1 MKVRDWLRGERGFLL
16 LLVAAGTLIRLLW
29 LVRTQGT
36 IDGLFDAGEATRVAL
51 AVARGDG
58 IADAYYP
65 GQGPTA
71 HLLPLNPMIAG
82 GILWLFGPQSTAASI
97 ALLAWSLGQTFCGYL
112 LVRALFQRLG
122 ADTVTLRWASA
133 LLFLVPPFIPQEVVD
148 FRYWEGGSALCL
160 AAGNLLLIA
169 RLRDAPPPGWQRIV
183 GIAALSALTF
193 FVSPP
198 VGLAVDLCWAIFA
211 LRYLPFAKCVQ
222 IAASAALA
230 LAILIAPWAIRNER
244 VLGAFVLLRSNFGIE
259 LALANHPSALS
270 ARPPENVFA
279 ERLEAIHPSAN
290 PALRPIIAQRGGEL
304 RYAKGLAASSE
315 QWITAHPLAFA
326 QLWLRHLSEFFF
338 PRAWQ
343 MYFTGWEGMRAARAI
358 SISLV
363 QLLGLIGLIASRRRY
378 ALVLVYIAGIALP
391 FALFQPMSR
400 YIFLAWPLLAFP
412 AIEAVRK
419 ALHRTR
425 PAANQIH

>member
-16 LLVAAGTLIRLLW
+16 LLVAGGTLIRLLW
-29 LVRTQGT
+29 LWRTQGV

-51 AVARGDG
+51 AFARGDG

-65 GQGPTA
+65 GQGSTA

-97 ALLAWSLGQTFCGYL
+97 ALLTWSLGQTFCGYL

-122 ADTVTLRWASA
+122 ADSRTLRWGSA
-133 LLFLVPPFIPQEVVD
+133 LLFLVPPFIPQELID

-160 AAGNLLLIA
+160 AAGNLLVIA
-169 RLRDAPPPGWQRIV
+169 RLRDAPPPGWRMITA
-183 GIAALSALTF
+183 IAALSASTF

-198 VGLAVDLCWAIFA
+198 VGLAVDLCWAIYAVLHLPSAKCAQIAVSSAFA
-211 LRYLPFAKCVQ
+211 LT
-222 IAASAALA
+222 
-230 LAILIAPWAIRNER
+230 ILIAPWAIRNER
-244 VLGAFVLLRSNFGIE
+244 VLGAFVPLRSNFGIE
-259 LALANHPSALS
+259 LALANHPAALS
-270 ARPPENVFA
+270 SRTPENVFA
-279 ERLEAIHPSAN
+279 ERLDAIHPSAN

-304 RYAKGLAASSE
+304 RYAQSLARSTE
-315 QWITAHPLAFA
+315 DWIAAHPLAFA

-343 MYFTGWEGMRAARAI
+343 MYFTGWEGMREARAI
-358 SISLV
+358 TISLV
-363 QLLGLIGLIASRRRY
+363 QLLGLIGLIANRRRY

-412 AIEAVRK
+412 AAEAVLK
-419 ALHRTR
+419 ALRRTR
-425 PAANQIH
+425 PVANQTH